1 MLYLMSYGHRRE
13 VLKRGDPRLSA
24 RGWKVGRGREIRTP
38 DILLPKQARY
48 QTALYPDLYPPA
60 QAPAPCFRRAHHT
73 HQRRKRQRRSAEI
86 ADWRC
91 AKPSTLRAAHGT
103 IICHKH
109 KEYRK
114 MPALVLDGK
123 SLAAQSEADLLRR
136 VARLKEISGGKTP
149 ILATILVGDDP
160 ASATYVKMKGNACR
174 RVGMDSLAV
183 EMPSSTTTAQ
193 LLAKIEEL
201 NSNPDVHGI
210 LLQHPVPPQ
219 VDERACFD
227 AIALGKDVDG
237 VTCLGFGRMA
247 MGEEAYGCATPQG
260 IMRIL
265 EHYKVD
271 IEGKHA
277 VVVGRSP
284 ILGKPM
290 AMMLLQ
296 KNATVTICHSRT
308 RDLPAIVAQADILVG
323 AVGKPEFI
331 KAAWVKAGAVV
342 VDAGYHPG
350 GVGDIELSALIDKAS
365 AYTPVPG
372 GVGPMTINTLIMQSV
387 ESGEKS
393 LG

>member
-1 MLYLMSYGHRRE
+1 
-13 VLKRGDPRLSA
+13 
-24 RGWKVGRGREIRTP
+24 
-38 DILLPKQARY
+38 
-48 QTALYPDLYPPA
+48 
-60 QAPAPCFRRAHHT
+60 
-73 HQRRKRQRRSAEI
+73 
-86 ADWRC
+86 
-91 AKPSTLRAAHGT
+91 
-103 IICHKH
+103 
-109 KEYRK
+109 

-123 SLAAQSEADLLRR
+123 SLAQQSEAELLAR
-136 VARLKEISGGKTP
+136 VESLKANSGGKTP

-160 ASATYVKMKGNACR
+160 ASATYVRMKGNACG
-174 RVGMDSLAV
+174 RVGMASLAV
-183 EMPSSTTTAQ
+183 EMPSTTTTAE

-201 NSNPDVHGI
+201 NSDPNVHGI
-210 LLQHPVPPQ
+210 LLQHPVPAQ
-219 VDERACFD
+219 IEERACFD
-227 AIALGKDVDG
+227 AIALHKDVDG

-247 MGEEAYGCATPQG
+247 MGEAAYGCATPQG

-265 EHYKVD
+265 EHYGIE

-308 RDLPAIVAQADILVG
+308 QDLPGIVAQADILIG

-331 KAAWVKAGAVV
+331 KGDWVKSGAVV

-350 GVGDIELSALIDKAS
+350 GVGDIELSALMDKAY

-387 ESGEKS
+387 ESGERS
-393 LG
+393 LV